1 MDGPSA
7 TILLVLAANPASA
20 RRWTEILEGPQTTVW
35 QRRPVPGDGRPDVIV
50 TDLAEVEDRPGGD
63 PAVVRIGN
71 AGTDDKGHGDKN
83 KGDGGCNSPADVW
96 LPADCSPREL
106 VLACQ
111 LLAQIVR
118 LRRRE
123 RQAAEI
129 HQELSVQALSDPLTG
144 LPNRRAWDLALQE
157 WVAAAADGANQL
169 CVAILDL
176 DHFKQIN
183 DVHGHVIGDEVLRA
197 SGQEVYDNL
206 RQDDFVA
213 RLGGDEFGL
222 LLWVPDDEVT
232 VAILERVRTALPERY
247 RQAGLP
253 TLTASVGYRLAG
265 RGDPR
270 GGPFSTESLYAAADA
285 ALRAAKQGGR
295 NRTVGLCSN
304 PQ

>member
-1 MDGPSA
+1 MDGPLP
-7 TILLVLAANPASA
+7 TILLVLAADPASA
-20 RRWTEILEGPQTTVW
+20 RHWTEILEGPQTTVW
-35 QRRPVPGDGRPDVIV
+35 QRRPGPGDGRPDVIV
-50 TDLAEVEDRPGGD
+50 TDLAEIEDRPGGD

-71 AGTDDKGHGDKN
+71 AGDGGKKDN
-83 KGDGGCNSPADVW
+83 KGDSGGKGRADVW

-123 RQAAEI
+123 RRAAEI
-129 HQELSVQALSDPLTG
+129 HQELSVQALSDTLTG
-144 LPNRRAWDLALQE
+144 LPNRRAWDLALKE
-157 WVAAAADGANQL
+157 WVAAAADGANRL

-222 LLWVPDDEVT
+222 LLWVPDEEVT
-232 VAILERVRTALPERY
+232 VAVLERVRTALPGRY
-247 RQAGLP
+247 RDAGLP

-265 RGDPR
+265 PGDPR
-270 GGPFSTESLYAAADA
+270 GAPFSAESLYAAADA
-285 ALRAAKQGGR
+285 AMREAKQSGR
-295 NRTVGLCSN
+295 DRTVGYRADDCLR
-304 PQ
+304 